1 MKAEKDEEA
10 IEERFEAN
18 SDCWFK
24 LITSAEIEVVTS
36 YPEDLAQIINE
47 GSYTKLQIFKIL
59 QINSLYWQKIPSR
72 TLITKEK
79 KSMPGFK
86 TSKDKLILLLGAN
99 SVGDFK
105 LRQCSFTILEILGI
119 LRIML
124 IYSASRL
131 NNKTQMTT
139 HLFTTWFTE
148 YFKPTVETLCS

>member
-59 QINSLYWQKIPSR
+59 
-72 TLITKEK
+72 
-79 KSMPGFK
+79 
-86 TSKDKLILLLGAN
+86 
-99 SVGDFK
+99 
-105 LRQCSFTILEILGI
+105 
-119 LRIML
+119 
-124 IYSASRL
+124 
-131 NNKTQMTT
+131 
-139 HLFTTWFTE
+139 
-148 YFKPTVETLCS
+148 